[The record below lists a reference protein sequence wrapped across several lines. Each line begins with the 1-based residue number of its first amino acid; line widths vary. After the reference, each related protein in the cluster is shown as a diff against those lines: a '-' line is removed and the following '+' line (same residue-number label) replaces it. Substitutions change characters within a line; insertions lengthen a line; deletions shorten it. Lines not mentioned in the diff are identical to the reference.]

1 MILVVFAIF
10 ACSTYSGTESC
21 CCNCCVLGLRD
32 SRSGSPLIIVSLVAT
47 SSAAAFFLVCGEFA
61 ALTVATESV
70 DLTDSNDTVTCAADF
85 SDFADVLLS
94 ALEDIVGP
102 AVSGSLEG
110 LANSSDGAV
119 VVDTRVLEVSGV
131 SVERFADVELVAV
144 WSV

>member
-10 ACSTYSGTESC
+10 ACSTYSGTES
-21 CCNCCVLGLRD
+21 CCVLGLRD

-47 SSAAAFFLVCGEFA
+47 SSVAAFFLVCGELA

-70 DLTDSNDTVTCAADF
+70 DLTDSNDTATSAADF
-85 SDFADVLLS
+85 SDVADVLLS

-131 SVERFADVELVAV
+131 SVERFADVEFVAV